1 MATIADVARR
11 AGVAPS
17 TVSYVLSNRR
27 SISSATRQAVERAIR
42 ELDYQPHAGAR
53 ALRGART
60 RALAVSVPEDGPYL
74 PLRWRFVH
82 DLSTAARAHDY
93 DLLLLTG
100 EETVADVRRVAR
112 SRLADG
118 AILMSVLTEDP
129 RISVVREL
137 DFPVA
142 LLGRPDDPAGLPW
155 CDFDF
160 GGAAAEA
167 VRDLAAAGHRRIG
180 FVGSTD
186 AEFRAGL
193 SYAERGLAGART
205 GARSTG
211 VKLAVIRSSTV
222 RSTLANRVRRLL
234 AAPQPPTAFVTV
246 HDVPGLV
253 GILRE
258 EGARVP
264 AELPVAA
271 VASISGTEDERALTR
286 WELPVAEMTRTVVDL
301 AIAAI
306 DDEPGPPGGL
316 IRVAPTRGRAWTPP
330 SPGAR

>member
-60 RALAVSVPEDGPYL
+60 RVLAVSVPEDGPYL

-118 AILMSVLTEDP
+118 AILMSVLTADP
-129 RISVVREL
+129 RIPVVRDSASPWHCSEGPTTPPV
-137 DFPVA
+137 FPGATSTSAVPPPRRSA
-142 LLGRPDDPAGLPW
+142 TSRRRDT
-155 CDFDF
+155 
-160 GGAAAEA
+160 GGS
-167 VRDLAAAGHRRIG
+167 
-180 FVGSTD
+180 GSS
-186 AEFRAGL
+186 A
-193 SYAERGLAGART
+193 
-205 GARSTG
+205 
-211 VKLAVIRSSTV
+211 
-222 RSTLANRVRRLL
+222 
-234 AAPQPPTAFVTV
+234 PPTRSFG
-246 HDVPGLV
+246 PG
-253 GILRE
+253 
-258 EGARVP
+258 
-264 AELPVAA
+264 
-271 VASISGTEDERALTR
+271 
-286 WELPVAEMTRTVVDL
+286 
-301 AIAAI
+301 
-306 DDEPGPPGGL
+306 
-316 IRVAPTRGRAWTPP
+316 
-330 SPGAR
+330 